1 MASEI
6 RRRFSLD
13 EAAIDPQLKNRIL
26 SADGEEEVGSWD
38 GESVQDLAQELE
50 RIDEFADANYAGLP
64 HSQNIPED
72 LRDQVE
78 KDYPI
83 WAADPSGNCLVGE
96 HAEQIETVDAI
107 RSYYDKKY
115 GGVEQFKEKLRQER
129 VQWDTELRQAF
140 YWTSEEIYWRMRYGQ
155 RQ

>member
-50 RIDEFADANYAGLP
+50 RIEEFADANYAGLP

-83 WAADPSGNCLVGE
+83 WAADKSGNCLVGE
-96 HAEQIETVDAI
+96 HAGQIESVAAI
-107 RSYYDKKY
+107 RAHYEGKY
-115 GGVEQFKEKLRQER
+115 GGVEKFKEKLRLER
-129 VQWDTELRQAF
+129 EQMIAELKKQ
-140 YWTSEEIYWRMRYGQ
+140 
-155 RQ
+155 